1 MKGSGYEGWWWCD
14 KCKAGRRHRAWLLGC
29 TQTRGYMTPGH
40 EVTRS
45 RNRLPLALANLR
57 CVRGARLR
65 RGHGG
70 HQAGLLGAGAGVVA
84 AAAVAAVAAVPGA
97 VAGAVPG
104 VAAHAAVL
112 LPVLVLAEGAAVA
125 RQAAARAGLAR
136 RPAAVPTRLRSEHG
150 YSLAYLC
157 ALAYKAIMVRS
168 LKAILM
174 FVFKN
179 QAKLGINSQ
188 FG

>member
-1 MKGSGYEGWWWCD
+1 MTKMKGSGYEGLWWCD
-14 KCKAGRRHRAWLLGC
+14 DCKAGRRHGAWLLGC
-29 TQTRGYMTPGH
+29 TQTRGYMTRGH

-45 RNRLPLALANLR
+45 RGHVTRDTLLLALANLR
-57 CVRGARLR
+57 RVRGARLR

-84 AAAVAAVAAVPGA
+84 GVVAGVPRA
-97 VAGAVPG
+97 VAGAVRG

-136 RPAAVPTRLRSEHG
+136 STAAVPTRLGANTVTVWHI
-150 YSLAYLC
+150 Y
-157 ALAYKAIMVRS
+157 V
-168 LKAILM
+168 
-174 FVFKN
+174 
-179 QAKLGINSQ
+179 
-188 FG
+188 